1 MSDEQPGMSVEAQLA
16 VLRTK
21 MDQLIELNKSRGE
34 DHEGRLRVLERDNAN
49 YISKKAAYTTV
60 VLVCMVT
67 AAITNVV
74 AFWLK

>member
-1 MSDEQPGMSVEAQLA
+1 MSEEPGMSVEAQLA

-21 MDQLIELNKSRGE
+21 MDQLLELNKSRGE
-34 DHEGRLRVLERDNAN
+34 DHENRLRGLERDNTQ
-49 YISKKAAYTTV
+49 YITKKAAYSTI

>member
-1 MSDEQPGMSVEAQLA
+1 MSDEQPGMSVEARLA
-16 VLRTK
+16 VLSTK
-21 MDQLIELNKSRGE
+21 LDQLIELNKTRGE
-34 DHEGRLRVLERDNAN
+34 DHEFRLRTVEHS
-49 YISKKAAYTTV
+49 YITKKAAYTTV

>member
-1 MSDEQPGMSVEAQLA
+1 MSDEPGMSVEAQLA

-34 DHEGRLRVLERDNAN
+34 DHENRIRVVEQG
-49 YISKKAAYTTV
+49 YITKKAAYSTI

>member
-1 MSDEQPGMSVEAQLA
+1 MSMDEPGMSVEAQLA

-21 MDQLIELNKSRGE
+21 MDQLLELNKSRGE
-34 DHEGRLRVLERDNAN
+34 DHENRIRVVEHS
-49 YISKKAAYTTV
+49 YITKKAAYSTI

>member
-1 MSDEQPGMSVEAQLA
+1 MSDEPGMSVEAQLA

-21 MDQLIELNKSRGE
+21 IDQLLELNKTRGD
-34 DHEGRLRVLERDNAN
+34 DHETRIRAVERR
-49 YISKKAAYTTV
+49 YITKQAAYTTV